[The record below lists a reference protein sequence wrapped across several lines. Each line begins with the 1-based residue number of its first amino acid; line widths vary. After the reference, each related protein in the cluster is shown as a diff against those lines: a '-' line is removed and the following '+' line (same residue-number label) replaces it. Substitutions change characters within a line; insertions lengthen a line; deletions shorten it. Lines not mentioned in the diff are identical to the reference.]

1 MIFSE
6 VCAECL
12 ANDDL
17 VREWNRLT
25 GHRLGVSR
33 LPIVQMI
40 DKACGY
46 NPDEKAMPDF
56 ISFVWNYIWLP
67 LVNKNI

>member
-1 MIFSE
+1 MTFSE

-12 ANDDL
+12 ANDEL

-25 GHRLGVSR
+25 RHRLGVSR
-33 LPIVQMI
+33 PPAVQMT

-46 NPDEKAMPDF
+46 DPDKDAMPDF
-56 ISFVWNYIWLP
+56 ISFVWGYIWLP
-67 LVNKNI
+67 LANK